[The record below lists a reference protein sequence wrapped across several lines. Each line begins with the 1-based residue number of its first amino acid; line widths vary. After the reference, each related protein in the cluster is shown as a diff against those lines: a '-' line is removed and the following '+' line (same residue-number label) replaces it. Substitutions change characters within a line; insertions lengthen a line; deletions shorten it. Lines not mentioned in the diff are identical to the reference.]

1 MDRDGEK
8 RYLLISHLDFRKTV
22 LLYIKKIDHK
32 SDHSPTSHIV
42 WKWIDI
48 DTHST
53 INVRVRPPLEVTVTQ
68 PPAGSS
74 IHYNRGNGREGH
86 CTALRWLFLT
96 TPSIPT
102 RTKHMS
108 HHSVSLEE
116 IPSFFAAKCPPS

>member
-48 DTHST
+48 DTFDTLQLTSASVLRLRSPSRSRRQAAPFT
-53 INVRVRPPLEVTVTQ
+53 IIGGMGER
-68 PPAGSS
+68 A
-74 IHYNRGNGREGH
+74 
-86 CTALRWLFLT
+86 TALRCAGYF
-96 TPSIPT
+96 
-102 RTKHMS
+102 
-108 HHSVSLEE
+108 
-116 IPSFFAAKCPPS
+116 